1 MGKYEKIGVYVY
13 VRDEC
18 GIELSDD
25 DWNINYD
32 GDIEIT
38 IKHRQITVSDQKEL
52 LNAVSDLARDKCP
65 QFLPFLEG
73 FQRALALEELR
84 PR

>member
-13 VRDEC
+13 IKDEN
-18 GIELSDD
+18 GVELSED
-25 DWNINYD
+25 DWDINYD

-38 IKHRQITVSDQKEL
+38 IKRRQINVISQQGFFD
-52 LNAVSDLARDKCP
+52 AVSDLARDKCP

-73 FQRALALEELR
+73 FQRALTLEELR